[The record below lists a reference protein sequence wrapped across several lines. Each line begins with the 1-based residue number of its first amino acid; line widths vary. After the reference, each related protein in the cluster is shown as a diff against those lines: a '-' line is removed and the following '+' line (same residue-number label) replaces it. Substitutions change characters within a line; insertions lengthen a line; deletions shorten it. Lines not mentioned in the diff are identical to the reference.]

1 MPRPKQNASLEQ
13 LTPYFHLPIKTAS
26 LKLGVCT
33 TVLKRICRDHGISRW
48 PYRQIKSL
56 DKKICNKIA
65 CLLVPTPNE
74 TNKTVQQIVEL
85 YKFSKDTSTDESI
98 DSNMEPRNLETRD
111 TVTSLPTTNLEKQF
125 KNQALAHQRHQHI
138 LKLSPVTA
146 VINTIA
152 PVIHNTSNY
161 HHHHHHHHHHHN
173 TSLRPTQ
180 NTNNNND
187 TPMVTI
193 PTHINTNTHSPILN
207 TNNVNISTCHRYNNS
222 SNELRSA
229 FKPTSQKHI
238 KTHQSALSKM
248 NIDFLV
254 QSTNNA
260 YVNTV
265 VAMNGVY

>member
-85 YKFSKDTSTDESI
+85 YKFSADDSI
-98 DSNMEPRNLETRD
+98 DGNMEPGNLEARD
-111 TVTSLPTTNLEKQF
+111 TVTTLPTTNLEKQF

-152 PVIHNTSNY
+152 PVIHNTSN
-161 HHHHHHHHHHHN
+161 HHHHHRHTHN
-173 TSLRPTQ
+173 TSLRPTH
-180 NTNNNND
+180 NTNNNNNNGV
-187 TPMVTI
+187 PMVTI
-193 PTHINTNTHSPILN
+193 PTHVNTNTHPPILN
-207 TNNVNISTCHRYNNS
+207 TNNVNISTYHRYNNS
-222 SNELRSA
+222 SSELRSA
-229 FKPTSQKHI
+229 FKPTSQRHI

-254 QSTNNA
+254 QSTNNSF
-260 YVNTV
+260 VNTV

>member
-13 LTPYFHLPIKTAS
+13 LTPYFHLPIKAAS

-65 CLLVPTPNE
+65 CLLLPTPNE

-85 YKFSKDTSTDESI
+85 YKFSKDESTD
-98 DSNMEPRNLETRD
+98 DSMDSSVGTGMNLKEHD
-111 TVTSLPTTNLEKQF
+111 TVTYNKSLQPTTNLEKHF
-125 KNQALAHQRHQHI
+125 KNQALAHQHI

-152 PVIHNTSNY
+152 PIVHNTSS
-161 HHHHHHHHHHHN
+161 HHHHHHHHHHTHN
-173 TSLRPTQ
+173 TSLRPT
-180 NTNNNND
+180 NNSNI
-187 TPMVTI
+187 PMVSI
-193 PTHINTNTHSPILN
+193 PTHINTSTPMLN
-207 TNNVNISTCHRYNNS
+207 TTNVNMSTYHRYNNS
-222 SNELRSA
+222 TGSNELRSA
-229 FKPTSQKHI
+229 FKPTSQKI
-238 KTHQSALSKM
+238 KNAHQSALSKM

-254 QSTNNA
+254 QSANNNA
-260 YVNTV
+260 FVNTI
-265 VAMNGVY
+265 VAN